1 MGVVTCSKKVCGV
14 HDQGVVIRQSKPG
27 ETYYW
32 LDGKVIRQAVLLR
45 DEPQGRFLLYYD
57 ALGPEATST
66 TLMLAESTDLT
77 SWKKLGPMQVP
88 VVFECPSAD
97 YHDFSNYLGTCSPWF
112 IEEDGVFYMFNTSD
126 TGPNGIFAPMPYYI
140 TLSTGPSLAGPWR
153 KESLLPGQGKHV
165 AIPTRPGTYY
175 SDTAC
180 AGSVIVNPA
189 WQGPGDTQNRKYMMF
204 FSTASYQGNPGD
216 PNSLV
221 RGVGIARTD
230 DLTAADDY
238 DKLEGNFWEPD
249 PAPIIPLQDDVEN
262 ATLFHDDSVG
272 KWYLF
277 VNHID
282 PSNSYTD
289 AIWMYWTD
297 DPNHWDAGNKA
308 EVLSSRNCS
317 WTHGAIGMPSVLRVG
332 DRLAMMYDGSVNG
345 DTSHFNRDIA
355 LAYIDLPLR
364 VEP

>member
-1 MGVVTCSKKVCGV
+1 M
-14 HDQGVVIRQSKPG
+14 
-27 ETYYW
+27 
-32 LDGKVIRQAVLLR
+32 
-45 DEPQGRFLLYYD
+45 
-57 ALGPEATST
+57 
-66 TLMLAESTDLT
+66 
-77 SWKKLGPMQVP
+77 
-88 VVFECPSAD
+88 
-97 YHDFSNYLGTCSPWF
+97 
-112 IEEDGVFYMFNTSD
+112 
-126 TGPNGIFAPMPYYI
+126 
-140 TLSTGPSLAGPWR
+140 
-153 KESLLPGQGKHV
+153 
-165 AIPTRPGTYY
+165 
-175 SDTAC
+175 
-180 AGSVIVNPA
+180 
-189 WQGPGDTQNRKYMMF
+189 
-204 FSTASYQGNPGD
+204 
-216 PNSLV
+216 

-238 DKLEGNFWEPD
+238 DKLEGNFWGTD
-249 PAPIIPLQDDVEN
+249 PRPHHPL
-262 ATLFHDDSVG
+262 AGRRG
-272 KWYLF
+272 KRDAVSRRQRREMVSF

>member
-1 MGVVTCSKKVCGV
+1 MGVVTCRKVCGV

-126 TGPNGIFAPMPYYI
+126 TGPNGIRAHA
-140 TLSTGPSLAGPWR
+140 LLHNAVDRAVSGGPWR

-180 AGSVIVNPA
+180 AGSVIVNPIR
-189 WQGPGDTQNRKYMMF
+189 QGPGDTQNRKYMMF
-204 FSTASYQGNPGD
+204 FSTASYQGNPGT
-216 PNSLV
+216 P
-221 RGVGIARTD
+221 
-230 DLTAADDY
+230 TAWCA
-238 DKLEGNFWEPD
+238 
-249 PAPIIPLQDDVEN
+249 A
-262 ATLFHDDSVG
+262 
-272 KWYLF
+272 
-277 VNHID
+277 
-282 PSNSYTD
+282 
-289 AIWMYWTD
+289 
-297 DPNHWDAGNKA
+297 
-308 EVLSSRNCS
+308 
-317 WTHGAIGMPSVLRVG
+317 
-332 DRLAMMYDGSVNG
+332 
-345 DTSHFNRDIA
+345 
-355 LAYIDLPLR
+355 
-364 VEP
+364 